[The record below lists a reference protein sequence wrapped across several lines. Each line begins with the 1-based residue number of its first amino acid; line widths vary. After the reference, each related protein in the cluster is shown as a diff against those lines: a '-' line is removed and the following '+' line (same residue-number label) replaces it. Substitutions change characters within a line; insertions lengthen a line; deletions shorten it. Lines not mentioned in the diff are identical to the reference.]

1 MMRLVTLAEYIVL
14 AVVAPESLR
23 KIAGEW
29 YVIAQP
35 SASSDQLPPI

>member
-29 YVIAQP
+29 YVTVPDIGGMNAN
-35 SASSDQLPPI
+35 